1 MAAPVL
7 VVGESLVDVVVREGV
22 EGAERVERHVGGS
35 PANVAIGLGRLGHD
49 VTLATC
55 LGRDADGDL
64 VRARLTHDGVR
75 LVEGSA
81 SAARTS
87 TATAYLD
94 ANGSATYQFDLV
106 WDLLPVDVSGAGHVH
121 TGSIAAALMPGSAA
135 VSVALHG
142 ARAQG
147 ATTSY
152 DPNLRPA
159 IIGSADD
166 ERPAV
171 EALVA
176 ASDVVKASEEDV
188 AWLYSAH
195 TVEEVGRRWLDLGP
209 TLVVVTLGG
218 EGALAWHRSAPDA
231 PIRVEPRHVQ
241 VVDTVGAGDSFM
253 SGLLSGLVDAGLL
266 GSDRREALRSGSADD
281 VRPALQRAV
290 ATSAITC
297 SRAGSNPPTRAE
309 LTGPS
314 PLG

>member
-1 MAAPVL
+1 M
-7 VVGESLVDVVVREGV
+7 VVGLSLFEVVVRVDVDGSQ
-22 EGAERVERHVGGS
+22 RVERHVGGS

-49 VTLATC
+49 VALATC
-55 LGRDADGDL
+55 LGHDADGDL
-64 VRARLTHDGVR
+64 VRARLSDDGVR

-87 TATAYLD
+87 TATAHLD
-94 ANGSATYQFDLV
+94 ATGSASYEFDLV
-106 WDLLPVDVSGAGHVH
+106 WDLLPVDVTSAGHVH

-152 DPNLRPA
+152 DPNLRPG

-195 TVEEVGRRWLDLGP
+195 TVEEVGRLWLDLGP
-209 TLVVVTLGG
+209 SLVVVTLGG
-218 EGALAWHRSAPDA
+218 EGAIAWHRGTPDQPIHVAPQ
-231 PIRVEPRHVQ
+231 RVQ

-253 SGLLSGLVDAGLL
+253 SGLLSGLLDAGLL
-266 GSDRREALRSGSADD
+266 GQGAREALRASAPDD
-281 VRPALQRAV
+281 VRPALERAV

-297 SRAGSNPPTRAE
+297 SRAGSNPPTRPE
-309 LTGPS
+309 LDGARPAG
-314 PLG
+314 L